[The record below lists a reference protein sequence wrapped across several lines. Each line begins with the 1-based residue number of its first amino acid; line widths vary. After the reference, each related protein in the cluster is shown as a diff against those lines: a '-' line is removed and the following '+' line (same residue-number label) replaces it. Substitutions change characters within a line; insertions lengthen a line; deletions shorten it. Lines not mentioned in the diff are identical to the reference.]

1 MHRRLTGL
9 RRAAAVSGTKR
20 EEIALSCVRKVFRK
34 YMPSVSRRRFSL
46 LLFVLGC
53 FLPLSFAGA
62 QAQSADSVIAVD
74 HGPNAQ
80 AQLAKHYVVMVSLDG
95 FRYDYAKKYGA
106 KHLLGIAAAGASAPQ
121 GMIPS
126 YPSITFPN
134 HYTLVTGL
142 YPEHHGIVAMKF
154 YDPARKEAYSY
165 SDPKTSGDG
174 SWYGGVPLWS
184 LAEKQGMRSA
194 CFFWPGSEAEI
205 AGERPSFYL
214 HFDDKFPD
222 EKRIDQVVAWLKL
235 PAEQRP
241 HFITLYYSNVD
252 HAGHEFGPD
261 SAQTEA
267 AVKHVDAL
275 MGTLKADLDKL
286 HLPIDLI
293 VVSDHGM
300 EKVQG
305 GWIDLNKY
313 VALDGFETEGSL
325 LYAPTEAAANHVYQ
339 KLKAADASFMVYR
352 RANVPAELHYD
363 SNPREGDPVIVP
375 RGPYAIRAEPPG
387 ADKKDYPP
395 NVGSHGYDPYMMPSM
410 KAIFYA
416 EGPDIRRGVTVKP
429 FENVNVYPLVTKILG
444 LDSPKVDGSLHVL
457 SGVLTEPAD
466 Q

>member
-1 MHRRLTGL
+1 MRVSFL
-9 RRAAAVSGTKR
+9 RRCFV
-20 EEIALSCVRKVFRK
+20 
-34 YMPSVSRRRFSL
+34 L
-46 LLFVLGC
+46 LCLPALFV
-53 FLPLSFAGA
+53 SFQLAISA
-62 QAQSADSVIAVD
+62 QQPDAVVAVD
-74 HGPNAQ
+74 HGPNA
-80 AQLAKHYVVMVSLDG
+80 AQQQSKHYVVMVSLDG

-106 KHLLGIAAAGASAPQ
+106 KHLLEIAAAGASAPA

-126 YPSITFPN
+126 YPSVTFPN

-142 YPEHHGIVAMKF
+142 YPEHHGIVGMTF
-154 YDPARKEAYSY
+154 YDPARKERYTYSN
-165 SDPKTSGDG
+165 PKTNGDG

-194 CFFWPGSEAEI
+194 SFFWPGSEAEI

-214 HFDDKFPD
+214 HFDDKYPD
-222 EKRIDQVVAWLKL
+222 EKRIDQVISWLKL
-235 PAEQRP
+235 PPEQRP

-261 SAQTEA
+261 SAETKE
-267 AVKHVDAL
+267 AVKHVDDL
-275 MGTLKADLDKL
+275 IGTLKQDLDAL

-305 GWIDLNKY
+305 GWINLDKY
-313 VALDGFETEGSL
+313 VSLDGIETSGAF
-325 LYAPTEAAANHVYQ
+325 LYAPTEEAANHVYQ

-375 RGPYAIRAEPPG
+375 RGPYAIRAEAPPAG
-387 ADKKDYPP
+387 RQDRPP

-416 EGPDIRRGVTVKP
+416 VGPDIQPGSTVKA
-429 FENVNVYPLVTKILG
+429 FENVNVYPLVVQLLG
-444 LDSPKVDGSLHVL
+444 LDAPKVDGSLNVL
-457 SGVLTEPAD
+457 SGVLTGAAGK
-466 Q
+466 